1 MNNILIIGGNGSIG
15 SSFLAKYGNAYDNM
29 ISVDRSYLNNFDIEK
44 NLHKIKID
52 VTNNDDLEKLTK
64 YIVEHKLFPINKVVY
79 SAGINS
85 LSNFFTISGS
95 EWENTMNVN
104 VKGFL
109 FTLKSVYDF
118 LSSKT
123 SIVVVGSQNGIVG
136 HEDRIDYG
144 PSKAALIQM
153 IKNLS
158 IDFLKDYEKDIQLN
172 AVSPSYIITEAN
184 SEYLNNS
191 LEGKKLLKK
200 IPYKKFVNLNDVI
213 CIIDFLLDEKSKA
226 IRGQNIV
233 VDYGYTII

>member
-15 SSFLAKYGNAYDNM
+15 NSFLAKYGNVYDTI
-29 ISVDRSYLNNFDIEK
+29 ISVDLSYMNNFDVDN
-44 NLHKIKID
+44 NLYKIKID
-52 VTNNDDLEKLTK
+52 VTNNDSLEKLTE
-64 YIVEHKLFPINKVVY
+64 YIVEYNLFPINKVVY

-85 LSNFFTISGS
+85 LSSFFDISGN

-109 FTLKSVYDF
+109 FMLKNIYTY

-123 SIVVVGSQNGIVG
+123 SIVVVGSQNGIVA
-136 HEDRIDYG
+136 HENRIDYG

-158 IDFLKDYEKDIQLN
+158 IDFLKDPEKDIQLN
-172 AVSPSYIITEAN
+172 AVSPSYIITDSN
-184 SEYLNNS
+184 SEFLNNS
-191 LEGKKLLKK
+191 IEGEKLLKK
-200 IPYKKFVNLNDVI
+200 IPYKKFVNLDDVI

-233 VDYGYTII
+233 VDYGYTIV